1 MFLRKIIIIFCTVW
15 CSCISFASNV
25 ESPKEIQWP
34 FDGVFGYFDK
44 QAIQRGFHVFK
55 EVCQACHSLKY
66 MEYNKLEKVGFTPAE
81 VKSIAAEYTTKDGPN
96 DEGEM
101 FDRPSRPTDKFL
113 GPYAN
118 EKAAR
123 AANNGAYPP
132 DLSLIVKARAD
143 GANYVYSILTGYGE
157 PPANFKLSANMH
169 YNPYFPGHQIAM
181 TPPLMDGI
189 VTHSDGSSNNI
200 DELSRD
206 VVTFLQW
213 VSEPEMETRKV
224 MGIKVILY
232 LVVFTVVFYIVKRKV
247 WKDVD

>member
-1 MFLRKIIIIFCTVW
+1 MFLKKIFVIFFSIW
-15 CSCISFASNV
+15 CSLASAASNV
-25 ESPKEIQWP
+25 ESPKEIEWP

-44 QAIQRGFHVFK
+44 QAIQRGFHIFK

-66 MEYNKLEKVGFTPAE
+66 MEYNNLQKVGFTAAE
-81 VKSIAAEYTTKDGPN
+81 VKAIAAEYSVKDGPN
-96 DEGEM
+96 DDGDM
-101 FDRPSRPTDKFL
+101 FDRPGRPTDRFV

-132 DLSLIVKARAD
+132 DLSLIVKSRAG
-143 GANYVYSILTGYGE
+143 GANYIYSLLTGYGD
-157 PPANFKLSANMH
+157 PPEGFKLSDNMH
-169 YNPYFPGHQIAM
+169 YNPYFSGKQIAM

-189 VTHSDGSSNNI
+189 VTHSDGASNNI

-213 VSEPEMETRKV
+213 VAEPEMETRKI

-232 LVVFTVVFYIVKRKV
+232 LVVFTIVFYLLKRKV
-247 WKDVD
+247 WKDIV